1 MTSHSLISVL
11 YTAWLYNFPT
21 PTCIQISKY
30 QNTTSTIKIS
40 PPQHT
45 HTVNTIKIPKHA
57 SSNTCTIFSPHSPV
71 CQPYPHV
78 WQPSSPDLSLIMEIV
93 FHHCLSVI
101 ISLRADSHLT
111 ADISRLHRPA
121 AIHIDDIHSWP
132 PPSTLIVTVTTP
144 AVPCCD
150 IQGTYKINPGSELIY
165 SSLSNNIMWT
175 P

>member
-30 QNTTSTIKIS
+30 HFHHKNIPSPTYTHCHHHKNTQTCII
-40 PPQHT
+40 
-45 HTVNTIKIPKHA
+45 
-57 SSNTCTIFSPHSPV
+57 NTCTIFSPHSPV

-78 WQPSSPDLSLIMEIV
+78 WQPGSPDLSLITEIV
-93 FHHCLSVI
+93 FHHCLSII

-111 ADISRLHRPA
+111 ADIGRLHRPA
-121 AIHIDDIHSWP
+121 AVHVDDIHSWP

-150 IQGTYKINPGSELIY
+150 IQGTYRINPGSELIY